1 MQPLIPLDEARA
13 RLLDQLAVTA
23 AVESVA
29 LDEANGRILAQDVV
43 ASMNVPP
50 KANSEMDGYALCEQD
65 AIEGRVLTVSQRIPA
80 GAVTQPHVE
89 GSVARIFTGAELPD
103 GANLVVMQEN
113 TVRLESGEVRILQ
126 TAKAGENVRQAG
138 LDIKQGEVVL
148 KRGTRLT
155 PAALGVCA
163 SIGVERV
170 DLYKPLRVA
179 LLSTGDE
186 LVEPGTTLRAGQIYN
201 SNRPML
207 LNLLRQAGFEP
218 IDLGLVADNPQAT
231 LAALERAHAEADA
244 ILTMGGVS
252 VGEEDHVKSAIQTL
266 GSLDLWRIKI
276 RPGKPFAAGE
286 VKGTPVFGLPGNP
299 MSALVTFAML
309 ARPCLMHI
317 QGATYKPALRIPVPV
332 GFDRNSQ
339 MRDEFVRVELHD
351 GVAMRMAS
359 QSSGVLSSALYADG
373 LLHLPSDM
381 EIKQGQQ
388 FDFIPFCALL

>member
-266 GSLDLWRIKI
+266 GWL
-276 RPGKPFAAGE
+276 A
-286 VKGTPVFGLPGNP
+286 PV
-299 MSALVTFAML
+299 
-309 ARPCLMHI
+309 
-317 QGATYKPALRIPVPV
+317 
-332 GFDRNSQ
+332 
-339 MRDEFVRVELHD
+339 
-351 GVAMRMAS
+351 
-359 QSSGVLSSALYADG
+359 
-373 LLHLPSDM
+373 
-381 EIKQGQQ
+381 
-388 FDFIPFCALL
+388 

>member
-80 GAVTQPHVE
+80 GAVTQPHVA

-317 QGATYKPALRIPVPV
+317 QGATHKPALRIPVPV